1 MLKPI
6 VKMTGL
12 LFVILLFF
20 AGCTQNELREEET
33 AQNNFYVPEFSFETV
48 LLQSDRID
56 LYVKA
61 SEYSE
66 SDCEELFQQICND
79 IELITSKTGCTGKR
93 VVLCLADSATVNYYT
108 VEGAE
113 LYCTFQQIVNGD
125 YRWRLLEEMYDLH
138 DYGMLTGLSSY
149 LFSDDREKEACNL
162 TDYYADP
169 AHLPVLSLFAAY
181 FNEAFADD
189 ETVTAAEETARQ
201 FAGYILGAYGMER
214 VLSCGFSEEDRTEWL
229 RSIGVSETYHN
240 VYETD
245 FLKDII
251 YRKSNQYPLILRCGA
266 HRYNF
271 IPITNFS
278 TPAEVW
284 KALSQYDTGVHNM
297 LEYIRENAPSSYDRV
312 LANWQSPLSTTF
324 GNQVSGESSGH
335 INIGRLTDWFHETA
349 HFLLERQE
357 EKDGIWTQEGMAT
370 YLSCFAKETLD
381 GDIYYTLLT
390 LDYTQFD
397 ESESKDIALWLIDYY
412 HMHWTQERYN
422 QLTYFRGWG
431 IFPNAADL
439 PVPEEFHIIIK
450 SCADRRN
457 EISGGNY
464 TNQDGN
470 DLTYFQAMLVLDY
483 LSEQVGFEKVMD
495 YYFNDTGFHEQF
507 GMEYAEVLKKADD
520 YFE

>member
-33 AQNNFYVPEFSFETV
+33 AQNNFYVPELSFETV

-56 LYVKA
+56 MYVKA

-149 LFSDDREKEACNL
+149 LFLDDREKEACNL

-284 KALSQYDTGVHNM
+284 KALSHYDTGVHNM